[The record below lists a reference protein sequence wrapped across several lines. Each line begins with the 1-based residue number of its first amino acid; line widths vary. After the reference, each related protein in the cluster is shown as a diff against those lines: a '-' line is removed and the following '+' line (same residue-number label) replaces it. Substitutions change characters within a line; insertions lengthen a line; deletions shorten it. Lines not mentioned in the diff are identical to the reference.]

1 VNAPRQNI
9 EAAEKIVAQLT
20 GQAMQLRAELARLRR
35 ELARE
40 QHSSK
45 PPHAAHVVEANEHL
59 VLTLLHARSMA
70 QSTEKSLSELFNASQ
85 RDELTG
91 LANRMRM
98 REWLQMAIAGAAA
111 RDSMLAVLCIGLDDF
126 KSINDSLGHRVGE
139 LVLQVAAQRLQEVVR
154 RTDAVSRNGAEE
166 FLLLLTD
173 VSDAANAKA
182 IAHQIGAALI
192 APGQV
197 GEHLLHLSASI
208 GLAVYPQDGK
218 DATLLIDRADAAMYR
233 AKRMGAGR
241 VVSHGDALF
250 VDPVAPQPAAGSA
263 RPLRRPPLPNLADLR
278 EANER
283 LVISATQAGE
293 RELHASEAHRRQVK
307 LQAVVVHELRN
318 PLVPIRMAAQLLK
331 HAPNDERMISKLPD
345 MIERQVSH
353 MGRLIDD
360 LMDSSRIG
368 TGKFR
373 LDYAGVALNEV
384 IATAIEITTMAID
397 SRRQT
402 LHLSMPSTLPTGYGD
417 SARLIQ
423 VFSNVLDNASK
434 YTAEAGEITV
444 TVEHRDGALVTTIA
458 DNGIGIAAEMLPKIF
473 DLFVQDTTA
482 LIRHNSGLGIGL
494 AVVKELVHAHG
505 GTVSVESEG
514 RNQGSTF
521 VVTLPLY
528 EIPSRDGTLQSPQ

>member
-1 VNAPRQNI
+1 
-9 EAAEKIVAQLT
+9 
-20 GQAMQLRAELARLRR
+20 
-35 ELARE
+35 
-40 QHSSK
+40 
-45 PPHAAHVVEANEHL
+45 
-59 VLTLLHARSMA
+59 
-70 QSTEKSLSELFNASQ
+70 
-85 RDELTG
+85 
-91 LANRMRM
+91 
-98 REWLQMAIAGAAA
+98 
-111 RDSMLAVLCIGLDDF
+111 
-126 KSINDSLGHRVGE
+126 
-139 LVLQVAAQRLQEVVR
+139 
-154 RTDAVSRNGAEE
+154 
-166 FLLLLTD
+166 
-173 VSDAANAKA
+173 
-182 IAHQIGAALI
+182 
-192 APGQV
+192 
-197 GEHLLHLSASI
+197 
-208 GLAVYPQDGK
+208 
-218 DATLLIDRADAAMYR
+218 
-233 AKRMGAGR
+233 
-241 VVSHGDALF
+241 
-250 VDPVAPQPAAGSA
+250 
-263 RPLRRPPLPNLADLR
+263 
-278 EANER
+278 
-283 LVISATQAGE
+283 
-293 RELHASEAHRRQVK
+293 
-307 LQAVVVHELRN
+307 
-318 PLVPIRMAAQLLK
+318 
-331 HAPNDERMISKLPD
+331 

-402 LHLSMPSTLPTGYGD
+402 LHLSMPATLPTGYGD

-423 VFSNVLDNASK
+423 IFSNVLDNASK

-514 RNQGSTF
+514 RNKGSTF

-528 EIPSRDGTLQSPQ
+528 EIPSRDGTLQSPL

>member
-1 VNAPRQNI
+1 VNARRQNI
-9 EAAEKIVAQLT
+9 EAAEKIVTQLSE
-20 GQAMQLRAELARLRR
+20 QAMHLRAELTRLGQ

-45 PPHAAHVVEANEHL
+45 AVLAAHVVEANEHL

-70 QSTEKSLSELFNASQ
+70 QSTEKSLSELFNANQ

-91 LANRMRM
+91 LANRMLM
-98 REWLQMAIAGAAA
+98 REWLQMAIAGAAV
-111 RDSMLAVLCIGLDDF
+111 RNSMLAVLCIGLDDF

-241 VVSHGDALF
+241 VVSHGDAVF

-402 LHLSMPSTLPTGYGD
+402 LHLSMPATLPTGYGD

-423 VFSNVLDNASK
+423 IFSNVLDNASK

-514 RNQGSTF
+514 RNHGSTF

-528 EIPSRDGTLQSPQ
+528 EIPSRDGTLQSPL